1 LHFNYMPRLSLGL
14 GAQNIRKVGGAAP
27 LGLPASFTMAV
38 TPSNVESLAGG
49 WIKEIGNYAYA
60 WPFNFYYKTNDSR
73 LSEGGSAYGM
83 YGYINNNW
91 EFRGWDDEN
100 SELSSNTAAL
110 SQAPT
115 NQTSVPRTQTLF
127 HGTGDKTMTNS

>member
-1 LHFNYMPRLSLGL
+1 MPRLSLGL
-14 GAQNIRKVGGAAP
+14 GVQAVSKVKSGGAAP
-27 LGLPASFTMAV
+27 LGLPASFTMTL
-38 TPSNVESLAGG
+38 TPSNAENLAGG
-49 WIKEIGNYAYA
+49 WIKETGNYAYA
-60 WPFNFYYKTNDSR
+60 WPFGFYYRTNNSR
-73 LSEGGSAYGM
+73 LTEETNYGM

-91 EFRGWDDEN
+91 EFRGWDSEN
-100 SELSSNTAAL
+100 SELFLNTAAL